1 MRTERKLLFV
11 LYRATRSIIDM
22 QKTCKTCTIQ
32 KPVTDFYKQSIRG
45 AHGVRG
51 TCKACDNFKKVEY
64 RNQLGGTLLE
74 RKRQDYA
81 KHRDS
86 ILPKKKEYRQNNK
99 GKINAL
105 VAARKKIIKQRTPAW
120 LTIDDKWLIKEI
132 YEFAA
137 LRTKLFGFSWHVDH
151 IIPLQGKTVSGLH
164 VPNNLRVIPAVE
176 NIKKKNKVV
185 YAV

>member
-1 MRTERKLLFV
+1 
-11 LYRATRSIIDM
+11 
-22 QKTCKTCTIQ
+22 
-32 KPVTDFYKQSIRG
+32 
-45 AHGVRG
+45 VRG

-137 LRTKLFGFSWHVDH
+137 LRTKLFGFSRY
-151 IIPLQGKTVSGLH
+151 S
-164 VPNNLRVIPAVE
+164 
-176 NIKKKNKVV
+176 
-185 YAV
+185 